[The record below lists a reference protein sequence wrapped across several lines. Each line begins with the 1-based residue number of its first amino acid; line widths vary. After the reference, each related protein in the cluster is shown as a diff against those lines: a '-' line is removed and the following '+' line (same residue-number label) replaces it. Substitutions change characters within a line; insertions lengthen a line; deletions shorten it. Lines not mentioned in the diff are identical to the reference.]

1 MRAAH
6 LELRVATSP
15 LSFARV
21 GFIVP
26 KHGQNSVKRNRL
38 KRQLR
43 ELIRVTVLPVLTPGD
58 LVLRT
63 LPSAYAQSWAVLRR
77 EIETLVR
84 RLPAVPN
91 RSPGGEQVAG

>member
-26 KHGQNSVKRNRL
+26 KHGQTSVARNRL
-38 KRQLR
+38 KRRLR
-43 ELIRVTVLPVLTPGD
+43 ELVRIRVLPSLAPQDV
-58 LVLRT
+58 VIRT
-63 LPSAYAQSWAVLRR
+63 LPSAYAQSWDVLRR
-77 EIETLVR
+77 DVNMLTGRLVQ
-84 RLPAVPN
+84 
-91 RSPGGEQVAG
+91 SPGGVA